1 MASKRP
7 TQKHSKRQEQVTAR
21 GQTQVFPP
29 NRFTH
34 VKYDPHNEI

>member
-1 MASKRP
+1 MASKDP
-7 TQKHSKRQEQVTAR
+7 LKNTQKGKKQVTAR